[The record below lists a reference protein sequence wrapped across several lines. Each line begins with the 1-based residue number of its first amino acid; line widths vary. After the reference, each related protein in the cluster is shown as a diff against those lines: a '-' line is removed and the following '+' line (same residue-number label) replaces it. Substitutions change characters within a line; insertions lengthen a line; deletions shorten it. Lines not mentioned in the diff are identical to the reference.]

1 MPQRSRQ
8 HVAAFPIVAHTAEEG
23 NELRV
28 VHVRTHI
35 DLTLIL
41 GISTR
46 AKTVVLKGIVGEVL
60 IVSVQAGILVVFIG
74 VTEHQLHVVVAEGI
88 AVIRN
93 PLQALQ
99 RGLGI
104 IL

>member
-1 MPQRSRQ
+1 MPERSRQ
-8 HVAAFPIVAHTAEEG
+8 HVATFPIVAHTPEEG

-46 AKTVVLKGIVGEVL
+46 AETVVLKGIVGEVL
-60 IVSVQAGILVVFIG
+60 VVSIQAGILVVFIG
-74 VTEHQLHVVVAEGI
+74 VTEHQLHIVVAERV
-88 AVIRN
+88 AVVGN

-99 RGLGI
+99 R
-104 IL
+104 